1 LIGAQTKLATNS
13 TWPITLHDKELFL
26 RPLRFRDK
34 RAWDL
39 SRAKN
44 REWLTPWEATR
55 PEIDSHLAL
64 PTFFGMV
71 QSYRRDGQALR
82 SISLGIW
89 LKENGCEV
97 FIGQITLGGIVFG
110 AMRGGHIGYWID
122 QRYANKGY
130 TSRAVSLLTE
140 FGLEDLALH
149 RIEINLRPENDA
161 SKRVAEKCGY
171 IFEGIRPRYLHIA
184 GAWRDHLTY
193 IKENPRIK

>member
-1 LIGAQTKLATNS
+1 MGTNS
-13 TWPITLHDKELFL
+13 EWPVKLRDNELFL

-34 RAWDL
+34 KAWDL

-55 PEIDSHLAL
+55 PEVDSHLAL

-71 QSYRRDGQALR
+71 QSYRRDGQELR

-89 LKENGCEV
+89 LKESGAEI

-122 QRYANKGY
+122 QGFANRGY
-130 TSRAVSLLTE
+130 TTRAVSLLTE
-140 FGLEDLALH
+140 FGLEQLALH
-149 RIEINLRPENDA
+149 RIEINLRPENEA

-171 IFEGIRPRYLHIA
+171 IFEGIRPRYLHID

-193 IKENPRIK
+193 VIENPKVK